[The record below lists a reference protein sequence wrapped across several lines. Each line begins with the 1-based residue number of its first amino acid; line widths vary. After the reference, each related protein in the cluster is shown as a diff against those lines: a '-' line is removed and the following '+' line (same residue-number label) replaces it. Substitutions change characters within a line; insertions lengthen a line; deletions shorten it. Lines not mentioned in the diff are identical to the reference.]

1 MQEITLQIAGIRIQ
15 IKSSVTG
22 IISRFKEFYHNFI
35 IDEVVEIDYR
45 INVIIEE
52 FNLEFKNLE
61 NKGFNFQGYA
71 YKSDTKKSTLIIPT
85 IKNSYQ
91 YTEEFLL
98 FLFSK
103 LCIRKS
109 KLIFH
114 SATLIDEDDSAYVFF
129 GPSGVGKTTISK
141 KLIGYEVFSDDMVVL
156 EKNNKEYILH
166 KTPFERAKT
175 YSKPKSV
182 NIKGFYRLVQSKKLE
197 KKRLDKGSAF
207 NCFLSNLWFD
217 NYEKNDLEPYL
228 GIIKDIVNNIPVY
241 ELYSSKLTNQN
252 EIITILN
259 TNEKN

>member
-1 MQEITLQIAGIRIQ
+1 MQEIVLQIAGIRIQ

-35 IDEVVEIDYR
+35 IDEVVEIDYQ

-52 FNLEFKNLE
+52 FNIEFKNLE
-61 NKGFNFQGYA
+61 KKGFNFQGYA
-71 YKSDTKKSTLIIPT
+71 YKSDNEKSTLIIPT

-103 LCIRKS
+103 LCIKKS

-114 SATLIDEDDSAYVFF
+114 SATLIDKDDNAYVFF

-141 KLIGYEVFSDDMVVL
+141 KLIDYEVFSDDMVVL

-182 NIKGFYRLVQSKKLE
+182 NIKGFYRLVQSTNLE
-197 KKRLDKGSAF
+197 KRKLDRGSAF

-217 NYEKNDLEPYL
+217 NYEKNDLEPYFEV
-228 GIIKDIVNNIPVY
+228 IKDIVNNIPVY
-241 ELYSSKLTNQN
+241 ELYNSKLTNQN
-252 EIITILN
+252 EIITIL
-259 TNEKN
+259 KH